1 VILALLIAAAALALI
16 LAASL
21 ARARR
26 DVRRLAGRLDR
37 ADGQALASLD
47 IDSFGTLDGIA
58 GRVYRMRS
66 ELERRVAAA
75 EWQQTVLQHILNG
88 MGEGVLAID
97 AERRVVLANRR
108 FIDLF
113 AVEGGFAGRP
123 LAEVVRHAAIFAGFD
138 RALAR
143 SEAAERLSVRDRT
156 IEMRAFPMPARDIA
170 AVALFI
176 DITRVEQLEQMRREF
191 IADFSHEARTPLAAL
206 RSAVDTFESGNVAP
220 DDDQQLRRIMSRQIG
235 RLERLVAD
243 LAELSQIEAGDLTLS
258 RTEVDLRRLVDD
270 VCEDF
275 AARAAQRRLR
285 FAVSGGGARVNVD
298 PMRIQQAVAN
308 LVDNAIKYGGEDNT
322 IDIAVC
328 DRGDAAAIRI
338 TDHGEGVSPSER
350 ERIFRRFYR
359 VDKSR
364 SQLVAGT
371 GLGLAIAKHLVL
383 LHRGNIDVE
392 SEPGKGATFVVT
404 LPHSHA
410 SSYVH
415 DASPAH

>member
-1 VILALLIAAAALALI
+1 MILALLIAVAALAVL
-16 LAASL
+16 LAVLRAG
-21 ARARR
+21 ARR
-26 DVRRLAGRLDR
+26 DVRRLGERLDR
-37 ADGQALASLD
+37 TDAQSLASLD
-47 IDSFGTLDGIA
+47 VDSFGTLDGIA
-58 GRVYRMRS
+58 ARVYRIRS
-66 ELERRVAAA
+66 ELERRVAAS

-113 AVEGGFAGRP
+113 GVEGGFAGRP

-143 SEAAERLSVRDRT
+143 SESAERLTVRDRT
-156 IEMRAFPMPARDIA
+156 LEMRAFPMPARDIA

-206 RSAVDTFESGNVAP
+206 RSAVDTFEAGNVGA
-220 DDDQQLRRIMSRQIG
+220 DDDQQLRRIMARQIG

-275 AARAAQRRLR
+275 VARAAQKQLR
-285 FAVSGGGARVNVD
+285 FVISGNGARVNVD

-308 LVDNAIKYGGEDNT
+308 LVDNAIKYGGENNT

-328 DRGDAAAIRI
+328 DRGDSAAIRI
-338 TDHGEGVSPSER
+338 TDHGEGIPATEGD
-350 ERIFRRFYR
+350 RIFRRFYR

-383 LHRGNIDVE
+383 LHRGNIEVE
-392 SEPGKGATFVVT
+392 SEPGQGATFVVT
-404 LPHSHA
+404 LPK
-410 SSYVH
+410 
-415 DASPAH
+415 